1 MPFGI
6 GFGGPIEV
14 RTRHSEIID
23 PLRSGLPPEGSCGDA
38 DRGSSLMLMPAAVLV
53 VMVLGAIAVDQ
64 SIVYTR
70 QRELVAAAE
79 AAAND
84 AAGYGLDRDA
94 FYDRNEVVFDLARAR
109 AAALAALRARRI
121 DALAGCRSSPEVPR
135 SRCSLRAEVEYVFA
149 GAIPGAPGTTE
160 VRAQR
165 LGRAATSLASFS

>member
-1 MPFGI
+1 VG
-6 GFGGPIEV
+6 
-14 RTRHSEIID
+14 T
-23 PLRSGLPPEGSCGDA
+23 

-64 SIVYTR
+64 SIVYIQ
-70 QRELVAAAE
+70 QRELVAAD
-79 AAAND
+79 D

-121 DALAGCRSSPEVPR
+121 DARAEVSLGPGGTEVVV
-135 SRCSLRAEVEYVFA
+135 SLRAEVEYVFA

-160 VRAQR
+160 VRA
-165 LGRAATSLASFS
+165 LASAELRRR

>member
-1 MPFGI
+1 MG
-6 GFGGPIEV
+6 
-14 RTRHSEIID
+14 T
-23 PLRSGLPPEGSCGDA
+23 

-64 SIVYTR
+64 SIVYTQ

-121 DALAGCRSSPEVPR
+121 DARAVVSLGPGRYRGPGQPPNGGRVRVRGSDPGCARNDGG
-135 SRCSLRAEVEYVFA
+135 A
-149 GAIPGAPGTTE
+149 GAG
-160 VRAQR
+160 V
-165 LGRAATSLASFS
+165 GRAATSLGTLS

>member
-1 MPFGI
+1 MG
-6 GFGGPIEV
+6 
-14 RTRHSEIID
+14 T
-23 PLRSGLPPEGSCGDA
+23 

-64 SIVYTR
+64 SIVYTQ

-121 DALAGCRSSPEVPR
+121 DARAVVSLGPGGTEVEV
-135 SRCSLRAEVEYVFA
+135 SLRTEVEYVFA

-160 VRAQR
+160 VRAQ
-165 LGRAATSLASFS
+165 ASAELRRR

>member
-1 MPFGI
+1 MG
-6 GFGGPIEV
+6 
-14 RTRHSEIID
+14 T
-23 PLRSGLPPEGSCGDA
+23 

-64 SIVYTR
+64 SIVYIQ

-94 FYDRNEVVFDLARAR
+94 FYDRNEVVFDLTRAR

-121 DALAGCRSSPEVPR
+121 DARAEVSLGPGGTEVVV
-135 SRCSLRAEVEYVFA
+135 SLRAEVEYVFA

-160 VRAQR
+160 VRA
-165 LGRAATSLASFS
+165 LASAELRRR

>member
-1 MPFGI
+1 MG
-6 GFGGPIEV
+6 
-14 RTRHSEIID
+14 T
-23 PLRSGLPPEGSCGDA
+23 

-64 SIVYTR
+64 SIVYTQ

-121 DALAGCRSSPEVPR
+121 DARAEVSLGPGGTEVEV
-135 SRCSLRAEVEYVFA
+135 SLRREVEYVFA

-160 VRAQR
+160 VRA
-165 LGRAATSLASFS
+165 RASAELRHR